1 MMKYTFLFLAS
12 FILFSCKPDPE
23 SSEIKTDSN
32 SGEDYEKPEN
42 LDKNIE
48 ILFDETS
55 FKNDKIPGL
64 LKELNICKADQTNLN
79 NATEP
84 ACDPKFFHFET
95 YTEGVALENAFIVVI
110 RAGVHDW
117 PVRRTMVYS
126 RENGKLIL
134 VNTFIGNLVGKL
146 KSPSGKFDLVLQ
158 FFDEYENRL
167 ECIYK
172 WKEGRYQYNS
182 ISRIEG
188 SKIKKEMQDSMNVEI
203 YKVLKDNKLDY

>member
-1 MMKYTFLFLAS
+1 MKYTFLLLTSLF
-12 FILFSCKPDPE
+12 LFSCKTDSADSKEGDSATLNPE
-23 SSEIKTDSN
+23 SEI
-32 SGEDYEKPEN
+32 PQN

-55 FKNDKIPGL
+55 FADDKIPGL
-64 LKELNICKADQTNLN
+64 LKELNICKEDQKNLN

-95 YTEGVALENAFIVVI
+95 FADGIPLENSFIVVI

-117 PVRRTMVYS
+117 PVRRTMVYT

-134 VNTFIGNLVGKL
+134 ANTFIGNLVGK
-146 KSPSGKFDLVLQ
+146 KPSPSGKSDLVLQ

-172 WKEGRYQYNS
+172 WKEGRYQYS
-182 ISRIEG
+182 SVSRIEG
-188 SKIKKEMQDSMNVEI
+188 SKIKKELQDSMNVEI
-203 YKVLKDNKLDY
+203 FKVLRDNKLDY

>member
-1 MMKYTFLFLAS
+1 MKYTFLLLTSLF
-12 FILFSCKPDPE
+12 LFSCKTDSADSKEGDSATLNPE
-23 SSEIKTDSN
+23 SEI
-32 SGEDYEKPEN
+32 PQN

-55 FKNDKIPGL
+55 FADDKIPGL
-64 LKELNICKADQTNLN
+64 LKELNICKEDQKNLN

-95 YTEGVALENAFIVVI
+95 FADGIPLENSFIVVI

-117 PVRRTMVYS
+117 PVRRTMVYT

-134 VNTFIGNLVGKL
+134 VNTFIGNLVGK
-146 KSPSGKFDLVLQ
+146 KPSPSGKSDLVLQ

-172 WKEGRYQYNS
+172 WKEGRYQYS
-182 ISRIEG
+182 SVSRIEG
-188 SKIKKEMQDSMNVEI
+188 SKIKKELQDSMNVEI
-203 YKVLKDNKLDY
+203 FKVLRDNKLDY